1 MTVRD
6 NPSGWINKVQRLEA
20 QNDDEF
26 NGLQLCPNLIKPP
39 LSGVA
44 PIFWFP
50 NLSFL
55 GVFLWLTK
63 TPKHIGIFPIHILE
77 SLPANEPRILLM
89 SRIWWISCFGLGR
102 EIRWWGG
109 CQVSQH
115 GSIAKLH
122 VEHVQNCLATCPGL
136 QFAHFREKSHNAGN
150 S

>member
-6 NPSGWINKVQRLEA
+6 TWRCVCVCVHIEFNQSNPSAWINKVQRLEA
-20 QNDDEF
+20 HNDDEF
-26 NGLQLCPNLIKPP
+26 NCLQLTPNLIKPP

-50 NLSFL
+50 NLTFL

-77 SLPANEPRILLM
+77 SLPANQPRISLM

-109 CQVSQH
+109 WIQPTWECWMSWSAICPCSRKKSQ
-115 GSIAKLH
+115 
-122 VEHVQNCLATCPGL
+122 
-136 QFAHFREKSHNAGN
+136 RR
-150 S
+150 